1 MQEDTADYTNH
12 NKQNDR
18 CFARLPHLLQTLEK
32 DFRYHKTADG
42 NIREIHYAG

>member
-1 MQEDTADYTNH
+1 MQENIVGYTNH
-12 NKQNDR
+12 NKQSDR
-18 CFARLPHLLQTLEK
+18 CFARLQHLPQTLEK